1 MSPLG
6 PLASRVV
13 SLVRPHAPALLAA
26 TALAGVVAA
35 CRGGLVWLVRDVLD
49 ALLDAGD
56 PRAATVLPAAIVLLF
71 VVQGAARAAR
81 TWLTRRAAIEAEAS
95 LRQRLLEHLLAQ
107 PADQLAAAGVGD
119 RLSRLSHDAGTV
131 RTAMGAA
138 VTVVQRPLSA
148 LALLG
153 VAGVMAPELF
163 GLALLG
169 LPVVAGVVAWT
180 GRRTREAAETHG
192 EALGRMEL
200 FARDALLG
208 LRTLQAQGAQAAA
221 AAAYR
226 QRNEAQVAAAL
237 RTTALRVV
245 GPPLVELAGAVA
257 VAAVIALGA
266 GRVAAG
272 AMTAGELVGFL
283 VALGMLN
290 EPLKGFAVAHGLWS
304 EASGGLARVFAVLDE
319 PTEQDLP
326 GAVPLDA
333 PAPVVRLRDVQV
345 DRGRGLVLDG
355 VDLTL
360 RPGELVVLQGE
371 SGAGKSTLLDVIAG
385 FCPWE
390 GRVSWDG
397 RDARG
402 LTLSSRRAHVALVE
416 QDPWLGVGSL
426 EDAVRLGRPDASR
439 SEILDALYAA
449 GLAEDGLLARLEDG
463 VEAAVGDGGHAVSGG
478 ERQRIALAR
487 ALVRGAPVLL
497 LDEPTAHLDPE
508 AEERFLA
515 TLRRLTPQHAILVAT
530 HRSAPL
536 AVADRALR
544 LDGGRIQPLSLA
556 EAS

>member
-1 MSPLG
+1 MSLLG
-6 PLASRVV
+6 PLAARVA
-13 SLVRPHAPALLAA
+13 SLVRPHAPALVAA
-26 TALAGVVAA
+26 IALAGVVAA

-56 PRAATVLPAAIVLLF
+56 PRAATMLPAAIVLLF
-71 VVQGAARAAR
+71 IVQGAARAAR
-81 TWLTRRAAIEAEAS
+81 TWLTRRAAIRAEGT
-95 LRQRLLEHLLAQ
+95 LRQRLFEHLLAQ
-107 PADQLAAAGVGD
+107 PADQVAAAGVGD

-148 LALLG
+148 IALLG

-180 GRRTREAAETHG
+180 GRRTRDAAESHG
-192 EALGRMEL
+192 ASLGRMEL

-208 LRTLQAQGAQAAA
+208 LRTLQAQGAQSAAA
-221 AAAYR
+221 ATYR
-226 QRNEAQVAAAL
+226 QRNDEQIEAAL

-326 GAVPLDA
+326 GAVPLSA
-333 PAPVVRLRDVQV
+333 LAPVVRLRDLRV
-345 DRGRGLVLDG
+345 DRGRGLVLAG

-390 GRVSWDG
+390 GRVSWDEH
-397 RDARG
+397 DARG
-402 LTLSSRRAHVALVE
+402 LTLNSRRAHVALVE
-416 QDPWLGVGSL
+416 QDPWLGVGTL
-426 EDAVRLGRPDASR
+426 EDAVRLGRPDATR
-439 SEILDALYAA
+439 VEVLEALHAA

-463 VEAAVGDGGHAVSGG
+463 VEATVGDGGHAVSGG

-508 AEERFLA
+508 AEQRFLA
-515 TLRRLTPQHAILVAT
+515 TLRGLTPHHAILVAT
-530 HRSAPL
+530 HRPGPL

-544 LDGGRIQPLSLA
+544 LEQGRVRPVSLA

>member
-1 MSPLG
+1 MSLLG
-6 PLASRVV
+6 PLAARVA
-13 SLVRPHAPALLAA
+13 SLVRPHAPALVAA
-26 TALAGVVAA
+26 IALAGVVAA

-56 PRAATVLPAAIVLLF
+56 PRAATMLPAAIVLLF
-71 VVQGAARAAR
+71 IVQGAARAAR
-81 TWLTRRAAIEAEAS
+81 TWLTRRAAIRAEGT
-95 LRQRLLEHLLAQ
+95 LRQRLFEHLLAQ
-107 PADQLAAAGVGD
+107 PADQVAAAGVGD

-148 LALLG
+148 IALLG

-169 LPVVAGVVAWT
+169 LPVVAGGVAWT
-180 GRRTREAAETHG
+180 GRRTRDAAESHG
-192 EALGRMEL
+192 ASLGRMEL

-208 LRTLQAQGAQAAA
+208 LRTLQAQGAQSAAA
-221 AAAYR
+221 ATYR
-226 QRNEAQVAAAL
+226 QRNDEQIEAAL

-326 GAVPLDA
+326 GAVPLSA
-333 PAPVVRLRDVQV
+333 LAPVVRLRDLRV
-345 DRGRGLVLDG
+345 DRGRGLVLAG

-390 GRVSWDG
+390 GRVSWDEH
-397 RDARG
+397 DARG
-402 LTLSSRRAHVALVE
+402 LTLNSRRAHVALVE
-416 QDPWLGVGSL
+416 QDPWLGVGTL
-426 EDAVRLGRPDASR
+426 EDAVRLGRPDATR
-439 SEILDALYAA
+439 VEVLEALHAA

-463 VEAAVGDGGHAVSGG
+463 VEATVGDGGHAVSGG

-508 AEERFLA
+508 AEQRFLA
-515 TLRRLTPQHAILVAT
+515 TLRGLTPHHAILVAT
-530 HRSAPL
+530 HRPGPL

-544 LDGGRIQPLSLA
+544 LEQGRVRPVSLA

>member
-1 MSPLG
+1 MSLLG
-6 PLASRVV
+6 PLAARVA
-13 SLVRPHAPALLAA
+13 SLVRPHAPALVAA
-26 TALAGVVAA
+26 TALAGVVAS

-56 PRAATVLPAAIVLLF
+56 PRAATMLPAAIVLLF
-71 VVQGAARAAR
+71 VVQGAARAVR
-81 TWLTRRAAIEAEAS
+81 TWLTRRAAIEAEAT
-95 LRQRLLEHLLAQ
+95 LRQRLFEHLLAQ
-107 PADQLAAAGVGD
+107 PADRLAAAGVGD

-180 GRRTREAAETHG
+180 GRRTRDAAESHG
-192 EALGRMEL
+192 ASLGRMEL

-221 AAAYR
+221 ADAYR
-226 QRNEAQVAAAL
+226 QRNEAQVEAAL
-237 RTTALRVV
+237 RTTGLRVV

-304 EASGGLARVFAVLDE
+304 EASGGLARVFAALDE

-326 GAVPLDA
+326 GAAPLSS

-390 GRVSWDG
+390 GRVSWDD

-416 QDPWLGVGSL
+416 QDPWLGVGTL
-426 EDAVRLGRPDASR
+426 EDAVRMGRPAASR
-439 SEILDALYAA
+439 AEVLEALHDA
-449 GLAEDGLLARLEDG
+449 GLSEDGLLARLEDG
-463 VEAAVGDGGHAVSGG
+463 VEATVGDGGHAVSGG

-508 AEERFLA
+508 AEQRFLA
-515 TLRRLTPQHAILVAT
+515 TLRRLTPHHAILVAT
-530 HRSAPL
+530 HRSGPL

-544 LDGGRIQPLSLA
+544 LEGGRIHALSLA